1 MLRFLE
7 SWDKLIPPSVLHTI
21 LDTIVMPKLS
31 SAVDSWDPRQE
42 TVPIRLLV
50 HPWLPILGQKSE
62 SLCHSICKKLSNV
75 LDGWHTSGLFAH
87 IILSP
92 WKTMFSSAN
101 WEQLMCRYIV
111 PKLQVALQELQ
122 INPANQKIDE
132 FCLVMSWISVVPMH
146 LMVYLTERFFFAKW
160 LQVLYHW
167 LSTTPDFEQIHNWY
181 LGWKGL
187 IPQELLANENIRAQL
202 NIGLNMMSQA
212 ADGLKVVMMEQWPL
226 EAHQQKAAAAE
237 ARKEGAAKL
246 TLKEGSAYAQKNE
259 LLFKPKPGRMHN
271 GQQIYGFDNI
281 SIYVDSQNQMVYA
294 KKEEGWIPVTLD
306 TMLKMHNNSLARGY

>member
-1 MLRFLE
+1 
-7 SWDKLIPPSVLHTI
+7 
-21 LDTIVMPKLS
+21 MPKLS

-42 TVPIRLLV
+42 TVPIHLLV

-62 SLCHSICKKLSNV
+62 SLCHSICTKLSNV
-75 LDGWHTSGLFAH
+75 LDGQHPSGRFAH
-87 IILSP
+87 TVLSP

-111 PKLQVALQELQ
+111 PKLQ
-122 INPANQKIDE
+122 
-132 FCLVMSWISVVPMH
+132 
-146 LMVYLTERFFFAKW
+146 RFFFTKW
-160 LQVLYHW
+160 LQVLYHR
-167 LSTTPDFEQIHNWY
+167 LSTTSDFEQIHNWY
-181 LGWKGL
+181 MGCKGL

-212 ADGLKVVMMEQWPL
+212 ADGLKVVMMEQRPL
-226 EAHQQKAAAAE
+226 EAHQRKEAVAE
-237 ARKEGAAKL
+237 ARKEGAAKSS
-246 TLKEGSAYAQKNE
+246 LKEVIEAYAQQNE

-271 GQQIYGFDNI
+271 GQQIYGFDKI

-306 TMLKMHNNSLARGY
+306 TLLKIHNNSLARGC